1 MHARQNERGQ
11 PAPWL
16 RRVDLAAVLI
26 AVLVLAGGLFAALAG
41 LLLSRLPEALAQRPR
56 ELAPPS
62 PCHVCGAAPGEP
74 CDAGL
79 HG

>member
-41 LLLSRLPEALAQRPR
+41 LLLSRLPEALARRPR

-62 PCHVCGAAPGEP
+62 PCRACGAAPGEP